1 MNLEQKIEELELQ
14 IEQLKDE
21 LITKSFQKNNEIE
34 LLELIK
40 EIYISAKDEYYS
52 DNQTTKKDSM
62 FSLIKYIEEFA
73 RNYKIKL

>member
-40 EIYISAKDEYYS
+40 EIYSSAKDEYDS